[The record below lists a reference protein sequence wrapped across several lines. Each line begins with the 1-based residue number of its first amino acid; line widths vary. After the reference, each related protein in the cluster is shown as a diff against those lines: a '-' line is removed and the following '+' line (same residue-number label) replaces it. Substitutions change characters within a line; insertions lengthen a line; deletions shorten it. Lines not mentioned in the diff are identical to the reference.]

1 MGVFVAFHDKWA
13 IFKEKYGL
21 NQEIQKIT
29 TYLDMRIV
37 QDNLCL
43 FAPGVSISFDRACFS
58 GAINTNKDR
67 ILELITRF
75 EKEKEIY
82 REACEALKEF
92 SFDEYIVLIKR
103 FLLGVPEEKLRLAKK
118 NPFIIEDII
127 VSFASKDND
136 YLYQNSILDRY
147 TELKKEHLSL
157 FEKLIKSIQE
167 NLEQEIEP
175 YREIYPLKT
184 NFLAYNKRTGAYR
197 RKSTICSI
205 WIALMKKQ
213 IPKEEVYRFL
223 PMYIGGKQMMKFI

>member
-75 EKEKEIY
+75 EEEKEIY
-82 REACEALKEF
+82 REACEALKGF

-118 NPFIIEDII
+118 
-127 VSFASKDND
+127 
-136 YLYQNSILDRY
+136 
-147 TELKKEHLSL
+147 
-157 FEKLIKSIQE
+157 
-167 NLEQEIEP
+167 
-175 YREIYPLKT
+175 
-184 NFLAYNKRTGAYR
+184 RTF
-197 RKSTICSI
+197 
-205 WIALMKKQ
+205 IAL
-213 IPKEEVYRFL
+213 
-223 PMYIGGKQMMKFI
+223 